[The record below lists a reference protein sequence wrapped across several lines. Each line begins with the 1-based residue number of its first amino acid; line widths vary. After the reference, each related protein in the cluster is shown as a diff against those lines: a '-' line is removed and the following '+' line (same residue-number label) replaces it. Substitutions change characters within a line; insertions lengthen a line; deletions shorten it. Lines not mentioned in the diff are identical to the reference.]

1 MDQYAVRVPGNDG
14 EVVVWADSP
23 THAAEIVAGQW
34 LEGQDFSDDV
44 MEVFKVLAYSFAD
57 EPTRVAFDNDGEAML
72 EGEKDE

>member
-44 MEVFKVLAYSFAD
+44 MEVFKVLAYTFED
-57 EPTRVAFDNDGEAML
+57 EPTLVAFNDDGDAMV
-72 EGEKDE
+72 EGEDE

>member
-34 LEGQDFSDDV
+34 LDGQDFSDDV
-44 MEVFKVLAYSFAD
+44 MEVFKVVQYRFED
-57 EPTRVAFDNDGEAML
+57 EPTRVAFDDDGEPTL
-72 EGEKDE
+72 EGETEE